1 VPLSDSCTAAIVS
14 NRLYHAACE
23 PGAKSILAGLQLGLD
38 AALAVLSLDLMGSA
52 PAIAIVT
59 LALLL
64 GLLLVP
70 RYPSALIA
78 LAAAIAL
85 AQVLGVL
92 GKRR

>member
-1 VPLSDSCTAAIVS
+1 
-14 NRLYHAACE
+14 
-23 PGAKSILAGLQLGLD
+23 
-38 AALAVLSLDLMGSA
+38 MGSA

-78 LAAAIAL
+78 LAVAIAL

-92 GKRR
+92 